1 MFAGVPVVVM
11 VTWAAWPP
19 ETLTRDRV
27 PVPTEAPLLLVSV
40 TVPVG
45 KVRPLLRKRLPAAG
59 STSTTTG
66 TLVGPAPDAIDTLSF
81 VMVKV
86 CAAAEL
92 AEKLGSPE

>member
-1 MFAGVPVVVM
+1 MM

-19 ETLTRDRV
+19 ETLTRDNA
-27 PVPTEAPLLLVSV
+27 PLPTAAPLLLVSV

-59 STSTTTG
+59 STSTTT
-66 TLVGPAPDAIDTLSF
+66 VPVVVPAADAIDTLF
-81 VMVKV
+81 LVMVKV

-92 AEKLGSPE
+92 VEKLGSPE